1 MKPQTFVLQAR
12 LCDRATALKT
22 RMAQAHDKAKQLV
35 ERAEGCLAVL
45 DHVRQGTS
53 TAADISL
60 ADDAG
65 PLIEALHRA
74 ESDWHNQLQML
85 KALLTELM
93 HQSQSNRGEIES
105 LAALAFR
112 LQATPEAFA
121 AAERAAEAHQSH
133 FEELDAQLETARTW
147 FERFDMQ
154 INAIV
159 AHLRK
164 SP

>member
-1 MKPQTFVLQAR
+1 MKPHTFVLQAR
-12 LCDRATALKT
+12 LCDRATALTT

-53 TAADISL
+53 ASSDTSL

-65 PLIEALHRA
+65 PLIAALHRA
-74 ESDWHNQLQML
+74 ESDWHDQLQML

-112 LQATPEAFA
+112 SQTTPEAIA

-133 FEELDAQLETARTW
+133 FQELDEQLEVARAW

-154 INAIV
+154 INALV

>member
-1 MKPQTFVLQAR
+1 MKPHTFVLQAR

-22 RMAQAHDKAKQLV
+22 RMAEAHDKAQQLV

-53 TAADISL
+53 TAANISL

-65 PLIEALHRA
+65 PLIAALYRA
-74 ESDWHNQLQML
+74 ESDWHDQLRML

-93 HQSQSNRGEIES
+93 HQSRSNRGEIES

-112 LQATPEAFA
+112 SQTTPEAIA
-121 AAERAAEAHQSH
+121 AAERAVEVHQSH
-133 FEELDAQLETARTW
+133 FQEVDTQLEVARAW
-147 FERFDMQ
+147 FESFDLQ

-159 AHLRK
+159 AGLRK
-164 SP
+164 SS

>member
-53 TAADISL
+53 TAANISL

-65 PLIEALHRA
+65 PLIAALYRA
-74 ESDWHNQLQML
+74 ESDWHDQLQML
-85 KALLTELM
+85 KDLLTELM
-93 HQSQSNRGEIES
+93 HQSQSKRGEIES

-112 LQATPEAFA
+112 SHTTPEAIA
-121 AAERAAEAHQSH
+121 AAERAAEVHQSH
-133 FEELDAQLETARTW
+133 FQEVDAQLEVARAW

-159 AHLRK
+159 ARLRK
-164 SP
+164 SS